1 MHPSGVARRE
11 LGAVRQA
18 GRPLTAVGNG
28 PQPDRLDAVLALV
41 VGDLARSWTKRRR
54 TRRPSSRN
62 GAELQRSSKES
73 TDGSCKAQ
81 PAAERP
87 HGRAAR

>member
-1 MHPSGVARRE
+1 MHRSGVARRE

-73 TDGSCKAQ
+73 TDWKL
-81 PAAERP
+81 
-87 HGRAAR
+87 